1 MESLVSRKAER
12 QTITVRKVDF
22 ELVRAVQYSGAAG
35 VPGGL
40 WMKHASVCYGI
51 FVAVVF
57 KLLVI
62 VLNLSKI
69 QPRKYLMMAHLHLI
83 LN

>member
-1 MESLVSRKAER
+1 MESLVSRHAER
-12 QTITVRKVDF
+12 QTNPVRKVDF
-22 ELVRAVQYSGAAG
+22 ELVRAVQYNAAG

-40 WMKHASVCYGI
+40 WMKHASVCFGI

-62 VLNLSKI
+62 VLNLSKYNPESI
-69 QPRKYLMMAHLHLI
+69 K
-83 LN
+83 